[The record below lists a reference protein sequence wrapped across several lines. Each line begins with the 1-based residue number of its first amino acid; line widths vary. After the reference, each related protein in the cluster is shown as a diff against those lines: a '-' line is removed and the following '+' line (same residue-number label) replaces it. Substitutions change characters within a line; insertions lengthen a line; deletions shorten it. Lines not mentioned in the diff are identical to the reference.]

1 MEDSQNLQQQLTQYR
16 YIEEQRN
23 LYQSQLE
30 LVNAS
35 LANLQNTKLTLEKIK
50 ESVKEED
57 EILLPI
63 GGLVKIRAKIMDTQR
78 ILVSVGQDV
87 VIEKS
92 LDDSISFLESIIDK
106 QKESLKFVVEKL
118 QNIELALQSMGESIQ
133 NGMRKNPQ

>member
-1 MEDSQNLQQQLTQYR
+1 LENSQNLQQQLTQYR

>member
-1 MEDSQNLQQQLTQYR
+1 LEDSQNLQQQLTQYR
-16 YIEEQRN
+16 YVEEQRN

-35 LANLQNTKLTLEKIK
+35 IVNLQNTKLTLEKIK
-50 ESVKEED
+50 EGVKEED

-92 LDDSISFLESIIDK
+92 LDDSISFLENIIDK

-133 NGMRKNPQ
+133 NGMRKSPQ

>member
-35 LANLQNTKLTLEKIK
+35 LVNLQNTKLTLEKIK
-50 ESVKEED
+50 EGVKEED

-63 GGLVKIRAKIMDTQR
+63 GGLVKIRAKIVDTQR

-92 LDDSISFLESIIDK
+92 LEDSISFLESIIDK

>member
-35 LANLQNTKLTLEKIK
+35 LVNLQNTKLTLEK
-50 ESVKEED
+50 VKEGVKEND
-57 EILLPI
+57 DALLPI
-63 GGLVKIRAKIMDTQR
+63 GGLVKIRAKIVDTQR

-106 QKESLKFVVEKL
+106 QKESLKFVMEKL

>member
-1 MEDSQNLQQQLTQYR
+1 MENSQNLQQQLTQYR

-50 ESVKEED
+50 EGVKED
-57 EILLPI
+57 DDILLPI
-63 GGLVKIRAKIMDTQR
+63 GGLIKIRAKIIDTQK
-78 ILVSVGQDV
+78 ILVSVGQDI

-92 LDDSISFLESIIDK
+92 LDESISFLESIIEK

-133 NGMRKNPQ
+133 SGMRQNPQ

>member
-1 MEDSQNLQQQLTQYR
+1 MENSQNLQQQLTQYR

-35 LANLQNTKLTLEKIK
+35 LANLQNTKLTLDKIK
-50 ESVKEED
+50 EGVKED
-57 EILLPI
+57 DDILLPI

>member
-1 MEDSQNLQQQLTQYR
+1 MENSQNLQQQLTQYR

-35 LANLQNTKLTLEKIK
+35 LVNLQNTKLTLEKIK

>member
-30 LVNAS
+30 LVNGS
-35 LANLQNTKLTLEKIK
+35 IVNLQNTKLTLEKIK
-50 ESVKEED
+50 EGVKD
-57 EILLPI
+57 DDDILLPI
-63 GGLVKIRAKIMDTQR
+63 GGLIKIRAKITDTQR

-92 LDDSISFLESIIDK
+92 LDDSISFLENIIDK

>member
-35 LANLQNTKLTLEKIK
+35 LVNLQNTKLTLEKIK
-50 ESVKEED
+50 EGIKEDD

-63 GGLVKIRAKIMDTQR
+63 GGLVKIRAKIRDTQR

-92 LDDSISFLESIIDK
+92 LDDSISFLDGIIDK

-133 NGMRKNPQ
+133 NGMRKSPQ

>member
-1 MEDSQNLQQQLTQYR
+1 MENSQNLQQQLTQYR

-35 LANLQNTKLTLEKIK
+35 LVNLQNTKLTLEKIK
-50 ESVKEED
+50 EGVKED
-57 EILLPI
+57 DDILLPI
-63 GGLVKIRAKIMDTQR
+63 GGLVKIRAKIIDTQR

-92 LDDSISFLESIIDK
+92 LDESISFLESIIDK

-118 QNIELALQSMGESIQ
+118 QNIELVLQSMGESIQ
-133 NGMRKNPQ
+133 NGMRKNP

>member
-50 ESVKEED
+50 EGVKEDD

-63 GGLVKIRAKIMDTQR
+63 GGLVKIRAKIRDTQR

-92 LDDSISFLESIIDK
+92 LDDSISFLDGIIDK

-133 NGMRKNPQ
+133 NGMRKSPQ

>member
-1 MEDSQNLQQQLTQYR
+1 M
-16 YIEEQRN
+16 
-23 LYQSQLE
+23 
-30 LVNAS
+30 
-35 LANLQNTKLTLEKIK
+35 EKIK
-50 ESVKEED
+50 EGVKND
-57 EILLPI
+57 DDILLPI

-92 LDDSISFLESIIDK
+92 LDDSISFLENIIDK

-118 QNIELALQSMGESIQ
+118 QNIELALQSMGEYIQ

>member
-1 MEDSQNLQQQLTQYR
+1 MENSQNLQQQLTQYR

-87 VIEKS
+87 VIEKFN
-92 LDDSISFLESIIDK
+92 LIPGK
-106 QKESLKFVVEKL
+106 HY
-118 QNIELALQSMGESIQ
+118 
-133 NGMRKNPQ
+133 

>member
-1 MEDSQNLQQQLTQYR
+1 LEDSQNLQQQLTQYR

-30 LVNAS
+30 LVNGS
-35 LANLQNTKLTLEKIK
+35 IVNLQNTKLTLEKIK
-50 ESVKEED
+50 EGVKD
-57 EILLPI
+57 DDDILLPI
-63 GGLVKIRAKIMDTQR
+63 GGLIKIRAKITDTQR

-92 LDDSISFLESIIDK
+92 LDDSISFLENIIDK

>member
-1 MEDSQNLQQQLTQYR
+1 LEDSQNLQQQLTQYR

-35 LANLQNTKLTLEKIK
+35 LVNLQNTKLTLEKIK
-50 ESVKEED
+50 EGIKEDD

-63 GGLVKIRAKIMDTQR
+63 GGLVKIRAKIRDTQR

-92 LDDSISFLESIIDK
+92 LDDSISFLDGIIDK

-133 NGMRKNPQ
+133 NGMRKSPQ

>member
-35 LANLQNTKLTLEKIK
+35 LVNLQNTKLTLEKIK
-50 ESVKEED
+50 EGVKD
-57 EILLPI
+57 DDDILLPI
-63 GGLVKIRAKIMDTQR
+63 GGLIKIRAKITDTQR

-92 LDDSISFLESIIDK
+92 LDDSISFLENIIDK

>member
-50 ESVKEED
+50 EGIKEDD

-63 GGLVKIRAKIMDTQR
+63 GGLVKIRAKIRDTQR

-92 LDDSISFLESIIDK
+92 LDDSISFLDGIIDK

-118 QNIELALQSMGESIQ
+118 QNIELALQSMGEYIQ

>member
-30 LVNAS
+30 LVNGS
-35 LANLQNTKLTLEKIK
+35 LVNLQNTKLTLEKIK
-50 ESVKEED
+50 EGVKD
-57 EILLPI
+57 DDDILLPI

-87 VIEKS
+87 VIERS
-92 LDDSISFLESIIDK
+92 LDDSISFLENIIER

-133 NGMRKNPQ
+133 NGMRKNP

>member
-50 ESVKEED
+50 EGVKEED

-63 GGLVKIRAKIMDTQR
+63 GGLVKIRAKIMNTQR

-133 NGMRKNPQ
+133 NGMRKSPQ

>member
-1 MEDSQNLQQQLTQYR
+1 LENSQNLQQQLTQYR

-50 ESVKEED
+50 EGVKED
-57 EILLPI
+57 DDILLPI
-63 GGLVKIRAKIMDTQR
+63 GGLVKIRAKIMDTQK
-78 ILVSVGQDV
+78 ILVSVGQDI

-92 LDDSISFLESIIDK
+92 LDESISFLESIIEK

-133 NGMRKNPQ
+133 SGMRQNPQ

>member
-1 MEDSQNLQQQLTQYR
+1 MENSQNLQQQLTQYR

-30 LVNAS
+30 LVNGS
-35 LANLQNTKLTLEKIK
+35 LINLQNTKLTLEKIK
-50 ESVKEED
+50 EGIKEDD

-63 GGLVKIRAKIMDTQR
+63 GGLVKIRAKIRDTQR

-92 LDDSISFLESIIDK
+92 LDDSISFLDGIIDK

-133 NGMRKNPQ
+133 SGMRQNPQ

>member
-1 MEDSQNLQQQLTQYR
+1 MENSQNLQQQLTQYR

>member
-1 MEDSQNLQQQLTQYR
+1 MENSQNLQQQLTQYR

-50 ESVKEED
+50 EGIKEDD

-63 GGLVKIRAKIMDTQR
+63 GGLVKIRAKIRDTQR

-92 LDDSISFLESIIDK
+92 LDDSISFLDGIIDK

-133 NGMRKNPQ
+133 NGMRKSPQ

>member
-50 ESVKEED
+50 EGVKD
-57 EILLPI
+57 DDDILLPI
-63 GGLVKIRAKIMDTQR
+63 GGLIKIRAKITDTQR

-92 LDDSISFLESIIDK
+92 LDDSISFLENIIDK

>member
-1 MEDSQNLQQQLTQYR
+1 MENSQNLQQQLTQYR

-30 LVNAS
+30 SVNAS

-50 ESVKEED
+50 EGIKEDD

-63 GGLVKIRAKIMDTQR
+63 GGLVKIRAKIRDTQR

-118 QNIELALQSMGESIQ
+118 QNIELVLQSMGESIQ

>member
-30 LVNAS
+30 LVNGS
-35 LANLQNTKLTLEKIK
+35 IVNLQNTKLTLEKIK
-50 ESVKEED
+50 EGVKD
-57 EILLPI
+57 DDDILLPI
-63 GGLVKIRAKIMDTQR
+63 GGLIKIRAKITDTQR

-92 LDDSISFLESIIDK
+92 LDDSISFLENIIDK

-133 NGMRKNPQ
+133 NGMRKNP

>member
-1 MEDSQNLQQQLTQYR
+1 LEDSQNLQQQLTQYR
-16 YIEEQRN
+16 YVEEQRN

-35 LANLQNTKLTLEKIK
+35 IVNLQNTKLTLEKIK
-50 ESVKEED
+50 EGVKEED

-92 LDDSISFLESIIDK
+92 LDDSISFLENIIDK